1 MRLEMGISK
10 MWTTTSSTSVGVV
23 KEIKKL
29 GCLSSDR
36 TLKVAVIRQ
45 NSMGYLRSDKEHFVL
60 QLMVQ
65 FKESLFK

>member
-10 MWTTTSSTSVGVV
+10 MWTTISCTSVGVV

-36 TLKVAVIRQ
+36 TQKVASIRQ
-45 NSMGYLRSDKEHFVL
+45 NSMGYLRSDKEHYVL
-60 QLMVQ
+60 QIGVQ
-65 FKESLFK
+65 IIESLFK